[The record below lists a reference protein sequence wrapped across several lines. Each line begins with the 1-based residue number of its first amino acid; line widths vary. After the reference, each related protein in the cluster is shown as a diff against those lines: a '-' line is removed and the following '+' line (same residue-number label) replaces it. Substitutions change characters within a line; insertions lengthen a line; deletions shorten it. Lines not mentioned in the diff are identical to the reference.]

1 MLRVSNLRKLVKP
14 SAPCREI
21 LVDLLGTEVGAPVS
35 AGLPVDIL
43 EGTVVATGA
52 GYDFT
57 NAVLRATVAGS
68 CPESSELTFSIT
80 GTGPVPTLGVYNGNP
95 AIANISSILVSVI
108 YGAAYAAYRRFG
120 PRPEDTGWALLGAP
134 VTIPAGAPYEL
145 KCSIADNWVGV
156 WLNGTRIAREAVS
169 PKIMKQLYPWRV
181 DVGRDIYSAPYTTYT
196 GHVDSVRLAYGA
208 LPDIDV
214 L

>member
-1 MLRVSNLRKLVKP
+1 MLRVSHLRKLVKP
-14 SAPCREI
+14 SPPCRDI

-35 AGLPVDIL
+35 AGLPADIL

-57 NAVLRATVAGS
+57 NAWLRVAVAGS

-80 GTGPVPTLGVYNGNP
+80 GTGPVPTLGVHSHNP
-95 AIANISSILVSVI
+95 FAAVFNILVSVI
-108 YGAAYAAYRRFG
+108 SETAYAAYRRFG
-120 PRPEDTGWALLGAP
+120 PRPEDHGWTLFGTP
-134 VTIPAGAPYEL
+134 VTVPAGAPYEL

-156 WLNGTRIAREAVS
+156 WLNGTRIARSYVPPGALKT
-169 PKIMKQLYPWRV
+169 PYPWMV
-181 DVGRDIYSAPYTTYT
+181 DVGRDIYSAPYATYT

>member
-1 MLRVSNLRKLVKP
+1 MLRVSHLRKLVKP
-14 SAPCREI
+14 SAQCRDI

-57 NAVLRATVAGS
+57 NAALRVTVAPS
-68 CPESSELTFSIT
+68 CPESSEMTFSIT
-80 GTGPVPTLGVYNGNP
+80 GTGPIPSLAVHGDLPNYFQMLAGVSNETAYAGFRSDR
-95 AIANISSILVSVI
+95 AIGWVI
-108 YGAAYAAYRRFG
+108 YAGY
-120 PRPEDTGWALLGAP
+120 
-134 VTIPAGAPYEL
+134 VIIPAGAPYEL
-145 KCSIADNWVGV
+145 KYSITDNWVGV
-156 WLNGTRIAREAVS
+156 WLNGTRISRAAVS
-169 PKIMKQLYPWRV
+169 PGFIKWSYPWTV
-181 DVGRDIYSAPYTTYT
+181 DVGRYLYKSPNETYT

>member
-1 MLRVSNLRKLVKP
+1 MLRVSHLRKLVKP
-14 SAPCREI
+14 SPPCREI
-21 LVDLLGTEVGAPVS
+21 LVDLLGTEVGAPIS
-35 AGLPVDIL
+35 AGLPADIL
-43 EGTVVATGA
+43 KGTVVATGA

-57 NAVLRATVAGS
+57 NAWLRVTVAGS

-80 GTGPVPTLGVYNGNP
+80 GTGPVPTLGVHNGNP
-95 AIANISSILVSVI
+95 SLSSILVSVI
-108 YGAAYAAYRRFG
+108 SGTAYAAYRRFG
-120 PRPEDTGWALLGAP
+120 PRPEDHGWALWGAP
-134 VTIPAGAPYEL
+134 ATIPAGAPYEL

-156 WLNGTRIAREAVS
+156 WLNGTRIARAAEFPRFMKT
-169 PKIMKQLYPWRV
+169 PKPWMV
-181 DVGRDIYSAPYTTYT
+181 DVGRDIYSAPYATYT

>member
-1 MLRVSNLRKLVKP
+1 MLRVSHLRKLVKP
-14 SAPCREI
+14 SPPCRDI

-35 AGLPVDIL
+35 AGLPADIL

-57 NAVLRATVAGS
+57 NAVLSVSTA
-68 CPESSELTFSIT
+68 ESYPVSSKMTFSIT
-80 GTGPVPTLGVYNGNP
+80 GTGPVPPLGVRSPGPGPSPYYLVAVTGDHVYATFNYSGLY
-95 AIANISSILVSVI
+95 ISS
-108 YGAAYAAYRRFG
+108 
-120 PRPEDTGWALLGAP
+120 PWAITFVP
-134 VTIPAGAPYEL
+134 VTIPAGDPYEL
-145 KCSIADNWVGV
+145 KCSIADTWVGV
-156 WLNGTRIAREAVS
+156 WLNGTRIARADVS
-169 PKIMKQLYPWRV
+169 PGILKTPYPWTV
-181 DVGRDIYSAPYTTYT
+181 DVGRDIHSARYATYT

>member
-1 MLRVSNLRKLVKP
+1 MLRVSHLRKLVKP
-14 SAPCREI
+14 SAPCRDI

-35 AGLPVDIL
+35 AGLPADIM
-43 EGTVVATGA
+43 EGTVVATGS

-57 NAVLRATVAGS
+57 NAVLRVTVPGS

-80 GTGPVPTLGVYNGNP
+80 GTGPVPTLGVYLADLITGNGN
-95 AIANISSILVSVI
+95 ILISVI
-108 YGAAYAAYRRFG
+108 SGTAYASFGPGAA
-120 PRPEDTGWALLGAP
+120 WALLGAP

-145 KCSIADNWVGV
+145 KCSIADNWVGI
-156 WLNGTRIAREAVS
+156 WLNGTRIARAAVS
-169 PKIMKQLYPWRV
+169 PGTMRLPHPWTV
-181 DVGRDIYSAPYTTYT
+181 DVGRDIYSAPYATYT

>member
-1 MLRVSNLRKLVKP
+1 MLRVSHLRKLVKP

-35 AGLPVDIL
+35 AGLPADIL

-57 NAVLRATVAGS
+57 NAVLRVTVAGS

-80 GTGPVPTLGVYNGNP
+80 GTGPVPTLGVHSTNIFSAVYN
-95 AIANISSILVSVI
+95 ILVSVI
-108 YGAAYAAYRRFG
+108 SETAYAAYRRFG
-120 PRPEDTGWALLGAP
+120 PGPGDAAWALLGAP

-156 WLNGTRIAREAVS
+156 WLNGTRIARAAVS
-169 PKIMKQLYPWRV
+169 PGDLKTPYQWMV

>member
-1 MLRVSNLRKLVKP
+1 MLRVSHLRKLVKP
-14 SAPCREI
+14 RAPCREI

-35 AGLPVDIL
+35 AGLPAEVL
-43 EGTVVATGA
+43 AGTVTATGA

-57 NAVLRATVAGS
+57 NAVLRVTVAGS
-68 CPESSELTFSIT
+68 CPETSELTFSIT
-80 GTGPVPTLGVYNGNP
+80 GTGPVPTLGVSNSN
-95 AIANISSILVSVI
+95 ILVSVI
-108 YGAAYAAYRRFG
+108 SETAYAAFYRFG

-156 WLNGTRIAREAVS
+156 WLNGTRIARAAVR
-169 PKIMKQLYPWRV
+169 PGALKTPYPWIV
-181 DVGRDIYSAPYTTYT
+181 DVGRDIYSAPSATYT

>member
-14 SAPCREI
+14 RAPCLEI

-80 GTGPVPTLGVYNGNP
+80 GTGPVPTLGVYADSPYP
-95 AIANISSILVSVI
+95 ARILVSVI
-108 YGAAYAAYRRFG
+108 SETAFAAYSHAAYSHAPNSG
-120 PRPEDTGWALLGAP
+120 AWTLLGAP
-134 VTIPAGAPYEL
+134 VTISAGAPYEL

-169 PKIMKQLYPWRV
+169 TGTMKNSYSWIV
-181 DVGRDIYSAPYTTYT
+181 DVGRDIYSAPYNTYT

>member
-21 LVDLLGTEVGAPVS
+21 PVDLLGTEVGAPVS
-35 AGLPVDIL
+35 EGLTVEVL

-57 NAVLRATVAGS
+57 NAVLRVTVAGS

-80 GTGPVPTLGVYNGNP
+80 GTGPVPSLLVHSHIPGGILGLAAVAG
-95 AIANISSILVSVI
+95 
-108 YGAAYAAYRRFG
+108 GGAYAAYRSPG
-120 PRPEDTGWALLGAP
+120 YMWALGGAP
-134 VTIPAGAPYEL
+134 VTISAGDPYEL
-145 KCSIADNWVGV
+145 KYSIADNWVGV

-169 PKIMKQLYPWRV
+169 PGLMNNPYPWIV
-181 DVGRDIYSAPYTTYT
+181 DVGRYTYGLSTEPYT

>member
-1 MLRVSNLRKLVKP
+1 MLRVSHLRKLVKP
-14 SAPCREI
+14 SAPCLEI

-57 NAVLRATVAGS
+57 NAWLRVTVAGS

-80 GTGPVPTLGVYNGNP
+80 GTGPVPTLGVYNDHP
-95 AIANISSILVSVI
+95 SSSNILVSVI
-108 YGAAYAAYRRFG
+108 SQTAYAAFRQI
-120 PRPEDTGWALLGAP
+120 GWWAIAFVP

-156 WLNGTRIAREAVS
+156 WLNGTRIARAVVRPGI
-169 PKIMKQLYPWRV
+169 PKTYDPWIV
-181 DVGRDIYSAPYTTYT
+181 DVGRDIYSAPYQTYT

>member
-1 MLRVSNLRKLVKP
+1 MLRVSHLRKLVKP
-14 SAPCREI
+14 SAPCRDI

-57 NAVLRATVAGS
+57 NAVLRATVASS

-80 GTGPVPTLGVYNGNP
+80 GTGPVPTLIVYGTP
-95 AIANISSILVSVI
+95 FYRIFAAVTG
-108 YGAAYAAYRRFG
+108 GAAYAVYRQFG
-120 PRPEDTGWALLGAP
+120 LRPQDNGWALLGAP
-134 VTIPAGAPYEL
+134 VTISAGAPYEL

-156 WLNGTRIAREAVS
+156 WLNGTRIARAAVS
-169 PKIMKQLYPWRV
+169 PGAMKTPYPWTV
-181 DVGRDIYSAPYTTYT
+181 DVGRDIYSAFYSTYT

>member
-1 MLRVSNLRKLVKP
+1 MLRVSHLRKLVKP

-57 NAVLRATVAGS
+57 NAVLSVTGASS
-68 CPESSELTFSIT
+68 CPESPELTFSIT
-80 GTGPVPTLGVYNGNP
+80 GTGPVPTLGVSTT
-95 AIANISSILVSVI
+95 ANISVNLILVSVI
-108 YGAAYAAYRRFG
+108 GGTVYAAYHRFG
-120 PRPEDTGWALLGAP
+120 SRPEDHGWTIRGAP

-156 WLNGTRIAREAVS
+156 WLNGTRIAREAAS
-169 PKIMKQLYPWRV
+169 PGSMKTPYPWTV
-181 DVGRDIYSAPYTTYT
+181 YVGRDIYSAPYATYT

>member
-1 MLRVSNLRKLVKP
+1 MLRVSHLRKLVKP
-14 SAPCREI
+14 RAPCLDI

-35 AGLPVDIL
+35 AGLPAEIL
-43 EGTVVATGA
+43 AGTVVATGA

-57 NAVLRATVAGS
+57 NAALRVTVPGS

-80 GTGPVPTLGVYNGNP
+80 GTGPVPSLEVYS
-95 AIANISSILVSVI
+95 ANRDFPQILAAAAW
-108 YGAAYAAYRRFG
+108 GAAYAAYRG
-120 PRPEDTGWALLGAP
+120 YGLAWSIMGAP
-134 VTIPAGAPYEL
+134 VTISAGAPYEL
-145 KCSIADNWVGV
+145 KYSIADNWVGV
-156 WLNGTRIAREAVS
+156 WLNGTRIARSAVN
-169 PKIMKQLYPWRV
+169 PKRIKYPGPWIV
-181 DVGRDIYSAPYTTYT
+181 DVGRYTHGNPYETYT

>member
-1 MLRVSNLRKLVKP
+1 MLRVSHLRKLVKP

-57 NAVLRATVAGS
+57 NAVLRVTVAAS
-68 CPESSELTFSIT
+68 CPESSEMTFSIT
-80 GTGPVPTLGVYNGNP
+80 GTGPIPTLGAYNHIP
-95 AIANISSILVSVI
+95 AVVNKILVSVI
-108 YGAAYAAYRRFG
+108 WGTAYAAYRRFG
-120 PRPEDTGWALLGAP
+120 PGPVDHGWALLGAP

-156 WLNGTRIAREAVS
+156 WLNGTRIAREAVN
-169 PKIMKQLYPWRV
+169 PGDLKTPHPWIV
-181 DVGRDIYSAPYTTYT
+181 DVGRDIYSAPSSTYT

>member
-14 SAPCREI
+14 SAPCLEPPI
-21 LVDLLGTEVGAPVS
+21 ALLGTEVGAPVS
-35 AGLPVDIL
+35 AGLPADIL

-57 NAVLRATVAGS
+57 NAVLSVTTAAS
-68 CPESSELTFSIT
+68 CPEFSELTFSIT
-80 GTGPVPTLGVYNGNP
+80 GTGPVPSL
-95 AIANISSILVSVI
+95 LVSSHIPNGILGLAAVA
-108 YGAAYAAYRRFG
+108 GGGAYAAYRS
-120 PRPEDTGWALLGAP
+120 PSYMWALGGAP
-134 VTIPAGAPYEL
+134 VTISAGDPYEL
-145 KCSIADNWVGV
+145 KYSIADNWVGV

-169 PKIMKQLYPWRV
+169 PGIMNNPHPWIV
-181 DVGRDIYSAPYTTYT
+181 DVGRYTYGSPYETYT

>member
-1 MLRVSNLRKLVKP
+1 MLRVSHLRKLVKP
-14 SAPCREI
+14 SPPCREI

-35 AGLPVDIL
+35 AGLPADIL
-43 EGTVVATGA
+43 KGTVVATGA

-57 NAVLRATVAGS
+57 NAWLRVTVAGS

-80 GTGPVPTLGVYNGNP
+80 GTGPVPTLGVHSTGALAVIPN
-95 AIANISSILVSVI
+95 ILVSVI
-108 YGAAYAAYRRFG
+108 SETAYAAYRRFG
-120 PRPEDTGWALLGAP
+120 PRPEDNGWALGFVP
-134 VTIPAGAPYEL
+134 VTVPAGVPYEF

-156 WLNGTRIAREAVS
+156 WLNGTRIAREAVF
-169 PKIMKQLYPWRV
+169 PGILKTPYPWTV
-181 DVGRDIYSAPYTTYT
+181 DVGRDIYSAPYATYT

>member
-1 MLRVSNLRKLVKP
+1 MLRVSHLRKLVKP
-14 SAPCREI
+14 SPPCRDI

-35 AGLPVDIL
+35 AGLPADIL

-57 NAVLRATVAGS
+57 NAWLRVAVAGS

-80 GTGPVPTLGVYNGNP
+80 GTGPVPTLGVHSTDAFGAGN
-95 AIANISSILVSVI
+95 IFVSVLSE
-108 YGAAYAAYRRFG
+108 AAFAAYRRVG
-120 PRPEDTGWALLGAP
+120 PRPEDVWWALLFVP
-134 VTIPAGAPYEL
+134 VTVPAGVPYEL

-156 WLNGTRIAREAVS
+156 WLNGTRIARAAVS
-169 PKIMKQLYPWRV
+169 PGDLKTSNPWMV
-181 DVGRDIYSAPYTTYT
+181 EVGRDIYSAPYATYT

>member
-1 MLRVSNLRKLVKP
+1 MLRVSHLRKLVKP
-14 SAPCREI
+14 SPPCRDI
-21 LVDLLGTEVGAPVS
+21 LVDLLGTEVGAPIS
-35 AGLPVDIL
+35 AGIPADIL
-43 EGTVVATGA
+43 KGTVVATGA

-57 NAVLRATVAGS
+57 NAVLRVASTGS

-80 GTGPVPTLGVYNGNP
+80 GTGPVPTLGVYSYETRDL
-95 AIANISSILVSVI
+95 NILLTVLSETAF
-108 YGAAYAAYRRFG
+108 AASA
-120 PRPEDTGWALLGAP
+120 PGWTLMYVP
-134 VTIPAGAPYEL
+134 VTISAGAPYEL

-156 WLNGTRIAREAVS
+156 WLNGTRIARAAVS
-169 PKIMKQLYPWRV
+169 PGALKTPNPWTV
-181 DVGRDIYSAPYTTYT
+181 DVGRDIYSAPYATYT

>member
-35 AGLPVDIL
+35 AGLPADIL

-57 NAVLRATVAGS
+57 NAWLRVTVAAS

-80 GTGPVPTLGVYNGNP
+80 GTGPVPTLGVHSAPGSNP
-95 AIANISSILVSVI
+95 ISNILVSVI
-108 YGAAYAAYRRFG
+108 SETAYAAYRRFG
-120 PRPEDTGWALLGAP
+120 PRPEDHGWALLGAP
-134 VTIPAGAPYEL
+134 VTSPAGAPYEL

-169 PKIMKQLYPWRV
+169 QGVLKTPYQWIV
-181 DVGRDIYSAPYTTYT
+181 DVGRDIYSAPSATYT

>member
-1 MLRVSNLRKLVKP
+1 MLRVSHLRKLVKP

-35 AGLPVDIL
+35 AGLPADIL
-43 EGTVVATGA
+43 DGTVVATGA

-57 NAVLRATVAGS
+57 NAALRVTVAGS

-80 GTGPVPTLGVYNGNP
+80 GTGPVPSLNVYNANP
-95 AIANISSILVSVI
+95 NPPQWLAGVAG
-108 YGAAYAAYRRFG
+108 GAAYAAYAD
-120 PRPEDTGWALLGAP
+120 PAVGWAIRGAP
-134 VTIPAGAPYEL
+134 IPISAGAQYEL
-145 KCSIADNWVGV
+145 KYSIADNWVGV
-156 WLNGTRIAREAVS
+156 WLNGTRIARNAVRPGS
-169 PKIMKQLYPWRV
+169 MRNPYPWIV
-181 DVGRDIYSAPYTTYT
+181 DVGWYTKGYDYGYPYETYT

>member
-1 MLRVSNLRKLVKP
+1 MPRVSYLRKLVKP
-14 SAPCREI
+14 SAPCRDI

-80 GTGPVPTLGVYNGNP
+80 GTGPVPQLGVYAAHPYNFL
-95 AIANISSILVSVI
+95 ILAASLGV
-108 YGAAYAAYRRFG
+108 AAYAAYGQVG
-120 PRPEDTGWALLGAP
+120 PRPGDTGWALLNAP
-134 VTIPAGAPYEL
+134 VTISAGAPYEL
-145 KCSIADNWVGV
+145 KYSIADNWVGV
-156 WLNGTRIAREAVS
+156 WLNGTRIARAAVI
-169 PKIMKQLYPWRV
+169 PGTMKQPYPWVV
-181 DVGRDIYSAPYTTYT
+181 DVGRYTPGDSSATYT

>member
-1 MLRVSNLRKLVKP
+1 MLRVSHLRKLVKP
-14 SAPCREI
+14 SPPCRDI

-35 AGLPVDIL
+35 AGLPADIL

-57 NAVLRATVAGS
+57 NAVLRVTVAGS

-80 GTGPVPTLGVYNGNP
+80 GTGPVPALGVHSTHAFATIPN
-95 AIANISSILVSVI
+95 ILVSVLSET
-108 YGAAYAAYRRFG
+108 AYAAYHRFG
-120 PRPEDTGWALLGAP
+120 PRSEDTGWAIKYVP
-134 VTIPAGAPYEL
+134 VSVPAGVPYEL

-156 WLNGTRIAREAVS
+156 WLNGTRIARAAVS
-169 PKIMKQLYPWRV
+169 PGALKTYIPWTV
-181 DVGRDIYSAPYTTYT
+181 DVGRDIYSARYATYT

>member
-1 MLRVSNLRKLVKP
+1 MLRVSHLRKLVKP
-14 SAPCREI
+14 RAQCREI

-35 AGLPVDIL
+35 AGIPADIL

-57 NAVLRATVAGS
+57 NAVLRVTAPAI

-80 GTGPVPTLGVYNGNP
+80 GAGPVPTLGVYNSGPIHTLN
-95 AIANISSILVSVI
+95 ILVSVI
-108 YGAAYAAYRRFG
+108 SGTAYAAYRRFG
-120 PRPEDTGWALLGAP
+120 SRPEDTGWALLGAP
-134 VTIPAGAPYEL
+134 VTISAGAPYEL

-156 WLNGTRIAREAVS
+156 WLNGTRIARAAVS
-169 PKIMKQLYPWRV
+169 PGDLKNPYQWSV
-181 DVGRDIYSAPYTTYT
+181 DVGLDIYSAPYATYT

>member
-1 MLRVSNLRKLVKP
+1 MLRVSHLRKLVKP
-14 SAPCREI
+14 GAPCLDI

-80 GTGPVPTLGVYNGNP
+80 GTGPVPTLCVYTDRP
-95 AIANISSILVSVI
+95 YSAAILASSIF
-108 YGAAYAAYRRFG
+108 GAAYAAFRRVG
-120 PRPEDTGWALLGAP
+120 PRPEDIWWAILGAP
-134 VTIPAGAPYEL
+134 VTISAGAPYEL
-145 KCSIADNWVGV
+145 KYSIADNWVGV
-156 WLNGTRIAREAVS
+156 WLNGTRIARAAVI
-169 PKIMKQLYPWRV
+169 PGTMKQPYPWVV
-181 DVGRDIYSAPYTTYT
+181 DVGRYTFFDPSATYT

>member
-1 MLRVSNLRKLVKP
+1 MLRVSHLRKLVKP

-57 NAVLRATVAGS
+57 NAVLRATVAAS
-68 CPESSELTFSIT
+68 CPLSSELTFSIT
-80 GTGPVPTLGVYNGNP
+80 GTGPVPALAVHSKYGNDYNYLIGVVGT
-95 AIANISSILVSVI
+95 V
-108 YGAAYAAYRRFG
+108 AYAAYKVHK
-120 PRPEDTGWALLGAP
+120 PNWVIQAVP
-134 VTIPAGAPYEL
+134 VSVPAGAPYEL
-145 KCSIADNWVGV
+145 KCSIADTWVGV
-156 WLNGTRIAREAVS
+156 WLNGTRIARAEVTPEYLAT
-169 PKIMKQLYPWRV
+169 
-181 DVGRDIYSAPYTTYT
+181 SAPWHVVLGRYFEGDTYT

-208 LPDIDV
+208 LRDIDV